1 MKRILLIPL
10 ALLLTL
16 AATSLH
22 ADTKLQ
28 VPWMDRD
35 YVYNNDPFKS
45 ILVIGVPERPDKRR
59 QLEDSL
65 VKALEKNGVHA
76 TASLDIMQAE
86 TEVNRD
92 SVVAALEGKNV
103 DAVFLTNLYR
113 TDDTEFVEGGEVPTT
128 QRSDRDFKLLLWQDY
143 QGAYDQSL
151 SAPTTKKHRLVL
163 ENQLYNLESEKLIW
177 SVQSYSMNPKSADKV
192 IKSLSKEVS
201 EQLRRDGLI

>member
-1 MKRILLIPL
+1 MKKILLIPL
-10 ALLLTL
+10 ALLLAVS
-16 AATSLH
+16 AAISN

-28 VPWMDRD
+28 VPWMDRN

-45 ILVIGVPERPDKRR
+45 ILVIGVPDRPEYRR

-65 VKALEKNGVHA
+65 VKALEKNGAHA
-76 TASLDIMQAE
+76 TASLDIMSAE

-92 SVVAALEGKNV
+92 SVVAALAGKDV
-103 DAVFLTNLYR
+103 DGVFLTSLFR

-128 QRSDRDFKLLLWQDY
+128 WRSERDFKLLLWQDY

-151 SAPTTKKHRLVL
+151 SAPKTEKHRLVL
-163 ENQLYNLESEKLIW
+163 ENQLYHLKTEELIW

-192 IKSLSKEVS
+192 IKSLSKEIG